1 MRETKKIILPE
12 SNIVIEIYTYLSQ
25 KGYEAI
31 RKPFIR
37 EKKVTFIQG
46 KGVFNKEDQSISM
59 EDMIEANNANIKYM
73 LYSIDGI
80 TGTIDKLFD
89 MAQELSKKD
98 YAFLVKE
105 INKVTKEDDKIPEE
119 EKTEEQ
125 KSEELKKKLDEQTQQ

>member
-46 KGVFNKEDQSISM
+46 KGVVNKEDQSISM

-73 LYSIDGI
+73 LYSVDGI

-89 MAQELSKKD
+89 MVQDLRKKD
-98 YAFLVKE
+98 YAFLVEE

-125 KSEELKKKLDEQTQQ
+125 KSEELKKKLDE

>member
-46 KGVFNKEDQSISM
+46 KGVVNKEDQSISM

-80 TGTIDKLFD
+80 TGTIDKLFE

-98 YAFLVKE
+98 YAFLVEE

-125 KSEELKKKLDEQTQQ
+125 KSEELKKKLDE

>member
-1 MRETKKIILPE
+1 MRETKKIVLPD
-12 SNIVIEIYTYLSQ
+12 SNMVIEIYTYLSQ

-37 EKKVTFIQG
+37 EKKVTFIEG
-46 KGVFNKEDQSISM
+46 RGVVNQEDQSISIESM
-59 EDMIEANNANIKYM
+59 LEANNANIKYM

-89 MAQELSKKD
+89 MAQDLSKKD
-98 YAFLVKE
+98 YAFLVEE
-105 INKVTKEDDKIPEE
+105 INKVTKEDDEIPEE

>member
-46 KGVFNKEDQSISM
+46 KGVVNKEDQSISI

-73 LYSIDGI
+73 LYSVDGI

-89 MAQELSKKD
+89 MVQDLRKKD
-98 YAFLVKE
+98 YAFLVEE

-125 KSEELKKKLDEQTQQ
+125 KSEELKKKSEE

>member
-31 RKPFIR
+31 RKPFMR
-37 EKKVTFIQG
+37 GKKVTFIQG
-46 KGVFNKEDQSISM
+46 KGVVNKEDQSISM

-89 MAQELSKKD
+89 MAQDLSKKD
-98 YAFLVKE
+98 YAFLVEE

-125 KSEELKKKLDEQTQQ
+125 KSEELKKKLDE

>member
-46 KGVFNKEDQSISM
+46 KGVVNKEDQSISM

-89 MAQELSKKD
+89 MAQDLSKKD
-98 YAFLVKE
+98 YAFLVEE

-125 KSEELKKKLDEQTQQ
+125 KSEELKKKSEE